1 MENDYVLDENEKIY
15 DKEETI
21 EIIKGYLIQN
31 EALNGQNRKPE
42 RAEIVVKMFKF
53 LTKIQIVNNFINKH
67 HKFKETTILK
77 AFELRE
83 ETDFPEVVEIANR
96 FLKKMGYDEN
106 RVE

>member
-15 DKEETI
+15 DKEQTI
-21 EIIKGYLIQN
+21 EVIKGYLNQM
-31 EALNGQNRKPE
+31 ELLYGQNKKPE
-42 RAEIVVKMFKF
+42 RAEIVVKMYKF
-53 LTKIQIVNNFINKH
+53 LLKIQIINNFINKH
-67 HKFKETTILK
+67 DKFKETTILK

-83 ETDFPEVVEIANR
+83 ETDFPEVVEVTNR